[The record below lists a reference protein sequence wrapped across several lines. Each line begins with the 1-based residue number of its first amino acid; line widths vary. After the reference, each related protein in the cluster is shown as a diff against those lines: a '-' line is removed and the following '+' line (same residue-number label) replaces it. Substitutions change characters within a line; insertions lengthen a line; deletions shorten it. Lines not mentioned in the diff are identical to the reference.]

1 MFDIGCVKPLVD
13 TLRDFQV
20 YQIICLEY
28 EDTRLYAEV
37 IQVAAARQTCWVRP
51 LVLVVSSSSIT
62 ETELQLGYGD
72 QTLQFYDLRQ
82 GADLLWPTKLFREAL
97 DTEVLPLLLQ
107 LESQDHKADH
117 QTAALAARQ
126 RLQQFIHQVWQA
138 HPGMFQAK

>member
-1 MFDIGCVKPLVD
+1 VD
-13 TLRDFQV
+13 TLKDFQV

-37 IQVAAARQTCWVRP
+37 IQVATARQTCWVRP
-51 LVLVVSSSSIT
+51 LVLVVSST
-62 ETELQLGYGD
+62 EAELQLKYGD

-107 LESQDHKADH
+107 LESQAHKTAH
-117 QTAALAARQ
+117 QAATLAARQ
-126 RLQQFIHQVWQA
+126 RLQQFMHQVWQA